1 MLGLKHGR
9 KRGPL
14 RLKGRVAGGAP
25 EQLQKRKFDAPIG
38 QFNRPLVIRKE
49 GEGLRNAAGV
59 FFTRPRDLID
69 RIEKDFRIQP
79 AGAVMGKPLLI
90 GGVPGVWQ
98 GRGLI
103 GWSSGS
109 GGRGA

>member
-1 MLGLKHGR
+1 MLGLEHGR
-9 KRGPL
+9 QRGPF

-38 QFNRPLVIRKE
+38 QFNRPLVIRQE
-49 GEGLRNAAGV
+49 GERFRNSAGL
-59 FFTRPRDLID
+59 FLPRPRNLVD
-69 RIEKDFRIQP
+69 RIEKDFRVQA
-79 AGAVMGKPLLI
+79 AGTVMGKSLLI

-103 GWSSGS
+103 G
-109 GGRGA
+109 